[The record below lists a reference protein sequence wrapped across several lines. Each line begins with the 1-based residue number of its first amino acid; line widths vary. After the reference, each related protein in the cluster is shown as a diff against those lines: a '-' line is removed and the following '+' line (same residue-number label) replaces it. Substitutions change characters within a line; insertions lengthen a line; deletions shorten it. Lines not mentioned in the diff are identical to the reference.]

1 MAGTT
6 GRGYVHQTID
16 DSRGGEPGQPNQ
28 SAQVD
33 LMTHPDWCDPSQCS
47 HTEHR
52 STPIIIDPV
61 TVGLYAEAATPEK
74 IMVEIRCRASIVPP
88 RVAYTVGRAL
98 VQLGKYA
105 NKNGNG
111 DGRDE

>member
-1 MAGTT
+1 
-6 GRGYVHQTID
+6 
-16 DSRGGEPGQPNQ
+16 
-28 SAQVD
+28 
-33 LMTHPDWCDPSQCS
+33 MTHPDWCDADYCS
-47 HTEHR
+47 DTEHR
-52 STPIIIDPV
+52 SRPIVIDPI
-61 TVGLYAEAATPEK
+61 TLALYAEDATPAK
-74 IMVEIRCRASIVPP
+74 IMVEIRCRTSIVPP